1 MVFTRLHILRF
12 FKNEVRV
19 QNCKKI
25 ANFKIIWT
33 KNARWMKIQMRHFGW
48 FSNNVK
54 LWYSEFD
61 ALTWLDCFSGEEDE
75 SRLSIVANQVTEKI
89 ESLGQSRSELT
100 LILSPSDHGATY
112 RCRSFASPTMQ
123 RHVDSD
129 EKILFNITCKSFS
142 INLLFR
148 KLHRN
153 HFFLITEII
162 PLTLILERFYFS

>member
-1 MVFTRLHILRF
+1 
-12 FKNEVRV
+12 
-19 QNCKKI
+19 
-25 ANFKIIWT
+25 
-33 KNARWMKIQMRHFGW
+33 MKIQMRHFGW

-153 HFFLITEII
+153 HFFLITEVI
-162 PLTLILERFYFS
+162 PLTLILESFYFL

>member
-1 MVFTRLHILRF
+1 MHGEWKFKCDILGDF
-12 FKNEVRV
+12 QTMWSCE
-19 QNCKKI
+19 
-25 ANFKIIWT
+25 
-33 KNARWMKIQMRHFGW
+33 
-48 FSNNVK
+48 
-54 LWYSEFD
+54 YSEFD

-162 PLTLILERFYFS
+162 PLTLFLERFYFL